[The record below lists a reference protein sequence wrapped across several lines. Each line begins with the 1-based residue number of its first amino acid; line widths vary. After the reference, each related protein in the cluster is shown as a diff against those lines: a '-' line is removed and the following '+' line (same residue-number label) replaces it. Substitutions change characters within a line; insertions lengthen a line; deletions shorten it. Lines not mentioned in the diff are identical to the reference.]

1 MVPQTLLSVVSP
13 VYPITLP
20 LLSQSPATHSQIP
33 FTPQLCQSNY
43 LWSHNGESAT
53 GADPAKNK
61 TTLQKRRRKERKK
74 KPHLIR
80 RGLNKNCRNPWG
92 KLYFLKGNSVLQLLP
107 SHLFTVIPAQVR
119 FRIPAL
125 QGLRHNNAWHLAFLL
140 LLELITTV

>member
-1 MVPQTLLSVVSP
+1 MVNQPREL
-13 VYPITLP
+13 I
-20 LLSQSPATHSQIP
+20 
-33 FTPQLCQSNY
+33 
-43 LWSHNGESAT
+43 
-53 GADPAKNK
+53 
-61 TTLQKRRRKERKK
+61 LQKIKQPCRKGRGKRERKK